1 MEPNIKVTDETRLV
15 LESYLQKQYARKAKR
30 LAAKEAKGKEKKE
43 TYPFRETAKTI
54 IVVENENVF
63 QDYIETLSKLKD
75 GLSKHLSIS
84 GKAVKIGKKDEK
96 RVESATR
103 YLETA
108 IGLLDSLKKD

>member
-30 LAAKEAKGKEKKE
+30 LAAKEAKVKEKKE
-43 TYPFRETAKTI
+43 TYPFRESPQNI
-54 IVVENENVF
+54 IIVENENIF
-63 QDYIETLSKLKD
+63 QDYIDALGRLKD

-84 GKAVKIGKKDEK
+84 GKAVKVGKKDEK
-96 RVESATR
+96 RVESAAR